1 MPKGPRIDNDLLLQ
15 AGLDLMK
22 RNSKPLTKCS
32 SAGRSMMYV
41 LENGETVRA
50 RTCNDHILIVLS
62 DKPSG
67 DAKLNIEGTDWLLI
81 VMPEI
86 ERTPGKVI
94 AYLVPTKVAADAARQ
109 THSDWLATSP
119 NTKGG
124 NTTWNLWFRED
135 GPPKAN
141 DFARKWSAYRL
152 EGTVDI
158 SQPITTTPSAASSK
172 AAVGPLTMAEAKKGL
187 ALTFDVPP
195 EAIEITIHG

>member
-1 MPKGPRIDNDLLLQ
+1 MTRGPRIDNELLLQ

-22 RNSKPLTKCS
+22 QNGKPLSKRF
-32 SAGRSMMYV
+32 SAGRSMMYD
-41 LENGETVRA
+41 LESGETVRV
-50 RTCNDHILIVLS
+50 RTCNDHILIVLG

-109 THSDWLATSP
+109 THNDWLATEP
-119 NTKGG
+119 NTKGS

-135 GPPKAN
+135 GPQKAN

-152 EGTVDI
+152 AGNSDTT
-158 SQPITTTPSAASSK
+158 QPVVATPSASNSK
-172 AAVGPLTMAEAKKGL
+172 PTVGPLTMAEAKKGL
-187 ALTFDVPP
+187 ALTFNVPP
-195 EAIEITIHG
+195 EAIEITIRG